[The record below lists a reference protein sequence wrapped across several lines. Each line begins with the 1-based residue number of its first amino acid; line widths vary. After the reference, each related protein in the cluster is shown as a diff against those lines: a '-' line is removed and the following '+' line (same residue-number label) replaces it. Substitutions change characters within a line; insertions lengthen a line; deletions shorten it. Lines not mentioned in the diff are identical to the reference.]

1 MIAPARDRQ
10 DSARCGV
17 FDVMCHALRSRIED
31 GSFANVHGYS
41 PTAALRDAGFTAAE
55 VIEYLD
61 DVCEAVIPRPGDWG
75 AIENVTSRVLSKME
89 AGE

>member
-41 PTAALRDAGFTAAE
+41 PTVALRDAGFTAAE

-61 DVCEAVIPRPGDWG
+61 DVCGAVIPRAGDWG
-75 AIENVTSRVLSKME
+75 AIELVAGRIISKIE
-89 AGE
+89 AGK